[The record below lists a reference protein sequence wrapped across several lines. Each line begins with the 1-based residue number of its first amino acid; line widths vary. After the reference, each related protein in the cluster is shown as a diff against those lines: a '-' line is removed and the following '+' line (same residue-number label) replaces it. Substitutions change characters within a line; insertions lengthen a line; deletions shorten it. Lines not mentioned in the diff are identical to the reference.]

1 MFSAL
6 TDALSTKGYPTQQ
19 SSCEREPISSPP
31 IDSTQLTFEEKLDL
45 ISSARSVESMLKW
58 AHYFIKSDAGIVCTT
73 CGTMLQYDYTI
84 GECFNDTVMPD
95 SFRQLKYGLKR
106 HLNSDSHKEKVKLH
120 EKNS

>member
-1 MFSAL
+1 MDCYIYFLFSAL

-58 AHYFIKSDAGIVCTT
+58 AHYFIKSDAGIVLYAQLVAQCYS
-73 CGTMLQYDYTI
+73 MTI
-84 GECFNDTVMPD
+84 
-95 SFRQLKYGLKR
+95 QLESVLMT
-106 HLNSDSHKEKVKLH
+106 LLCLILSVS
-120 EKNS
+120 